1 MSGFLAILARD
12 LKLARAES
20 GGALLAVQFFALGA
34 LLFPLGLGPEPAM
47 LSRIGGGLLAV
58 MALLAT
64 LLALDRL
71 FQQDHEDGTL
81 DLLLT
86 APTPLWSLVMGKT
99 LAHWLLTGGPMIVAA
114 PVLGIL
120 LQMSWP
126 AIAGLVVA
134 LALGTP
140 TLSLV
145 GAIGASLTL
154 GARRGGVL
162 LALLVLPLYIP
173 VLIFMSGTVTAAE
186 TGLAFGAHV
195 SILGALLLLSLVLAP
210 WAAAVALRQTGE

>member
-126 AIAGLVVA
+126 AIAGLVAA

>member
-1 MSGFLAILARD
+1 MSGFVAILARD
-12 LKLARAES
+12 IRLARAES
-20 GGALLAVQFFALGA
+20 GGALLAVQFFALGI
-34 LLFPLGLGPEPAM
+34 LLFPLGLGPEPGL
-47 LSRIGGGLLAV
+47 LSRLGGGLLAV

-86 APTPLWSLVMGKT
+86 APAPLWSIVLGKAV
-99 LAHWLLTGGPMIVAA
+99 AHWLVTGGPMSLIA
-114 PVLGIL
+114 PLLGVL

-126 AIAGLVVA
+126 AIAGLAVA
-134 LALGTP
+134 LVLGTP

-145 GAIGASLTL
+145 GAIGASLTI
-154 GARRGGVL
+154 GAKRSGVL

-186 TGLAFGAHV
+186 TGLAFDAHV
-195 SILGALLLLSLVLAP
+195 SILGAFLLLSLVLAP
-210 WAAAVALRQTGE
+210 WAAAVALRQIGE

>member
-1 MSGFLAILARD
+1 MSGFLAVLRRD
-12 LKLARAES
+12 IGLARAES
-20 GGALLAVQFFALGA
+20 GGALLAVQFFALGI
-34 LLFPLGLGPEPAM
+34 LLFPLGLGPEPGL
-47 LSRIGGGLLAV
+47 LSRLGGGLLAV

-81 DLLLT
+81 DLLRT
-86 APTPLWSLVMGKT
+86 APGPLWSIVLGKA
-99 LAHWLLTGGPMIVAA
+99 LAHWLLTGGPMILAA
-114 PVLGIL
+114 PLLALL
-120 LQMSWP
+120 LQMGWP
-126 AIAGLVVA
+126 AIGGLVAA

-145 GAIGASLTL
+145 GAIGASLTI
-154 GARRGGVL
+154 GARRSGVL

-195 SILGALLLLSLVLAP
+195 SILGAIFLLSLVLAP
-210 WAAAVALRQTGE
+210 WAAAAALRHIGE

>member
-1 MSGFLAILARD
+1 VSGFWAILHRD
-12 LKLARAES
+12 MMLARAES
-20 GGALLAVQFFALGA
+20 GGALLAVQFFALGI
-34 LLFPLGLGPEPAM
+34 LLFPLGLGPEPGM
-47 LSRIGGGLLAV
+47 LGRIGGGLLAV

-86 APTPLWSLVMGKT
+86 SPAPLWSIVLGKA
-99 LAHWLLTGGPMIVAA
+99 LAHWLVTGGPMLLAA
-114 PVLGIL
+114 PLLGVL

-126 AIAGLVVA
+126 AIAGLLAA

-145 GAIGASLTL
+145 GAVGASLTI

-186 TGLAFGAHV
+186 TGLAFSSHI
-195 SILGALLLLSLVLAP
+195 SILGAIMLVSLVLTP
-210 WAAAVALRQTGE
+210 WAAAAALRQIGE

>member
-1 MSGFLAILARD
+1 MNGFWAILGRD
-12 LKLARAES
+12 VTLARAES
-20 GGALLAVQFFALGA
+20 GGALLAVQFFALGI
-34 LLFPLGLGPEPAM
+34 LLFPLGLGPEPGM
-47 LSRIGGGLLAV
+47 LARLGGGLLTI

-71 FQQDHEDGTL
+71 FQQDYEDGTL

-86 APTPLWSLVMGKT
+86 SPAPLWSVVLGKAV
-99 LAHWLLTGGPMIVAA
+99 AHWLVTGAPMLVAA
-114 PVLGIL
+114 PLLGIL

-126 AIAGLVVA
+126 AIGGLVAA

-145 GAIGASLTL
+145 GAVGASLTI

-186 TGLAFGAHV
+186 TGLAFGSHV
-195 SILGALLLLSLVLAP
+195 SILGAVLLFALVLTP
-210 WAAAVALRQTGE
+210 WASAVALRQVGE

>member
-1 MSGFLAILARD
+1 MNGFLAILARD
-12 LKLARAES
+12 LLLARAES
-20 GGALLAVQFFALGA
+20 GGALLAVQFFALGI
-34 LLFPLGLGPEPAM
+34 LLFPLGLGPEPGM
-47 LSRIGGGLLAV
+47 LARLGGGLLTV

-64 LLALDRL
+64 LLALERL
-71 FQQDHEDGTL
+71 YGQDYEDGTL

-86 APTPLWSLVMGKT
+86 SPAPLWSIVLGKAM
-99 LAHWLLTGGPMIVAA
+99 AHWLVTGGPMLIAG
-114 PVLGIL
+114 PLLGVL

-126 AIAGLVVA
+126 AIGGLVIA

-145 GAIGASLTL
+145 GSIGAALTV

-186 TGLAFGAHV
+186 TGLAFGGHV
-195 SILGALLLLSLVLAP
+195 SILGALLLLSLVLGP
-210 WAAAVALRQTGE
+210 WASAMALRQIGE

>member
-1 MSGFLAILARD
+1 MNGFWAILGRD
-12 LKLARAES
+12 VTLARVES
-20 GGALLAVQFFALGA
+20 GGALLAVQFFALGI
-34 LLFPLGLGPEPAM
+34 LLFPLGLGPEPGM
-47 LSRIGGGLLAV
+47 LARLGGGLLTI

-71 FQQDHEDGTL
+71 FQQDYEDGTL

-86 APTPLWSLVMGKT
+86 SPAPLWSMVLGKGV
-99 LAHWLLTGGPMIVAA
+99 AHWLVTGAPMLVAA
-114 PVLGIL
+114 PLLGIL

-126 AIAGLVVA
+126 AIGGLVAA

-145 GAIGASLTL
+145 GAVGASLTI

-186 TGLAFGAHV
+186 TGLAFGGHV
-195 SILGALLLLSLVLAP
+195 SILGAVLLLSLVLTP
-210 WAAAVALRQTGE
+210 WASAVALRQVGE

>member
-1 MSGFLAILARD
+1 MNGLLAILARD
-12 LKLARAES
+12 LRLAQAES
-20 GGALLAVQFFALGA
+20 GGALLAVQFFALGT
-34 LLFPLGLGPEPAM
+34 LLFPLGLGPEPGM
-47 LSRIGGGLLAV
+47 LSRLGGGLLAV

-64 LLALDRL
+64 LLVLDRL
-71 FQQDHEDGTL
+71 FAQDFEDGTL

-86 APTPLWSLVMGKT
+86 SPAPLWSIVLGKAV
-99 LAHWLLTGGPMIVAA
+99 AHWLVTGAPMVAA
-114 PVLGIL
+114 AGLLGLL
-120 LQMSWP
+120 LQMSEA
-126 AIAGLVVA
+126 AIGGLVVA

-140 TLSLV
+140 TLSLI

-186 TGLAFGAHV
+186 TGLAFGGHV
-195 SILGALLLLSLVLAP
+195 SILGAILLLSLVLAP
-210 WAAAVALRQTGE
+210 FAAAIALRHGGE

>member
-1 MSGFLAILARD
+1 VNGFWAILGRD
-12 LKLARAES
+12 VTLARAES
-20 GGALLAVQFFALGA
+20 GGALLAVQFFALGI
-34 LLFPLGLGPEPAM
+34 LLFPLGLGPEPGM
-47 LSRIGGGLLAV
+47 LARLGGGLLTI

-71 FQQDHEDGTL
+71 FQQDYEDGTL

-86 APTPLWSLVMGKT
+86 SPAPLWSVVLGKAV
-99 LAHWLLTGGPMIVAA
+99 AHWLVTGAPMLVAA
-114 PVLGIL
+114 PLLGIL

-126 AIAGLVVA
+126 AIGGLVAA

-145 GAIGASLTL
+145 GAVGASLTI

-186 TGLAFGAHV
+186 TGLAFGSHV
-195 SILGALLLLSLVLAP
+195 SILGAVLLFALVLTP
-210 WAAAVALRQTGE
+210 WASAVALRQVGE